1 MESGIAIVCLVWL
14 QATTGTLPK
23 ARAAHSATLVDGRRM
38 LVFGGESQD
47 GRLKDVWALDTK
59 VSEYVSM
66 RVKPPGKT
74 VKHHPSLSVFFRSVS
89 LDVCVGNCLH
99 MGQFSPVCV
108 GMIVREC
115 YEPGFRS

>member
-1 MESGIAIVCLVWL
+1 MERTGGCCIWLRNAGGTRDGLL

-59 VSEYVSM
+59 VSQSDCGGFSAQP
-66 RVKPPGKT
+66 RGRKQWSGPT
-74 VKHHPSLSVFFRSVS
+74 IRS
-89 LDVCVGNCLH
+89 
-99 MGQFSPVCV
+99 
-108 GMIVREC
+108 EC
-115 YEPGFRS
+115 E

>member
-59 VSEYVSM
+59 VSEYESKTTWEDSETPPVPVGLFQECELGRVRRLLPAHGSVQSGM
-66 RVKPPGKT
+66 RGYDSERV
-74 VKHHPSLSVFFRSVS
+74 L
-89 LDVCVGNCLH
+89 
-99 MGQFSPVCV
+99 
-108 GMIVREC
+108 
-115 YEPGFRS
+115 